1 MTSEREYLSE
11 MDIFKVI
18 SESKPFKL
26 EAKVYPEKGMSPKND
41 KSSPESQSPIDKLS
55 AQKNTL
61 SELQK
66 NQSKVLN

>member
-11 MDIFKVI
+11 MDIFKLI
-18 SESKPFKL
+18 SESKAFKL

-41 KSSPESQSPIDKLS
+41 KSSPEFQPLNDKLC

-61 SELQK
+61 SDLKK
-66 NQSKVLN
+66 NES